1 MKFRKAERKAV
12 AGVLKIIESAEKI
25 LEKKEV

>member
-1 MKFRKAERKAV
+1 MKFRRTERKTV